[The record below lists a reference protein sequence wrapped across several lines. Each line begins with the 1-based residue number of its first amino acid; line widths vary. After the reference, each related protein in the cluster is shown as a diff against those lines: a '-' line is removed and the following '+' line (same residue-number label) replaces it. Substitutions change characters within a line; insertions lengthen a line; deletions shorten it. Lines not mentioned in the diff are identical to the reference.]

1 MPSAPGAA
9 RDLPGDVSGG
19 TPPAGAP
26 GDYRSAGVLDNRE
39 IGLPGLL
46 EWVRR
51 TLEFRP
57 EGAAG
62 RHVLDVGFFANVVA
76 IGGGKGL
83 ALTTDG
89 VGTKV
94 LVAEQMDRY
103 DTIGIDCV
111 AMNVNDLLCVGA
123 EPVTMLDYVAVE
135 RARPEV
141 LAALGKG
148 LHEGA
153 RQAGVSIVGGEIS
166 QMRETLRGIGEGSG
180 LDLVGMGVGLVD
192 LDRILD
198 GSALRPGD
206 LVVGWASSGIHSNGL
221 TLARAVLSEGGRL
234 PCERT
239 VPELGRTLG
248 EELLEPTRI
257 YVKPVLELLRGGVPV
272 RALIHVTGD
281 GLLNLARV
289 RAPVGFDLTTLPEPP
304 PIFRMI
310 QRRGGVA
317 TAEMVRV
324 FNVGIGFCV
333 LIPDDARALAEVRE
347 TAARHGIRS
356 WVLGRTVADDRRR
369 VWLRTLG
376 LVGEGDAFV
385 DDPTA
390 GRAAPPAAAESHG
403 PAPAAAGAGG
413 GDEPSGAR

>member
-1 MPSAPGAA
+1 MPSARGAA
-9 RDLPGDVSGG
+9 RDV
-19 TPPAGAP
+19 PAEETGAAP
-26 GDYRSAGVLDNRE
+26 DDYRTAGVLDNRE

-46 EWVRR
+46 DWVRR

-57 EGAAG
+57 EDAPG
-62 RHVLDVGFFANVVA
+62 RHVLDVGYFANVVA

-166 QMRETLRGIGEGSG
+166 QMRESLRGLREGGG

-198 GSALRPGD
+198 GSAVRPGD

-221 TLARAVLSEGGRL
+221 TLARAALSEGGRL
-234 PCERT
+234 PVERT
-239 VPELGRTLG
+239 IPELGRALG

-257 YVKPVLELLRGGVPV
+257 YVKPVLELLGAGVPV

-281 GLLNLARV
+281 GLLNLSRV
-289 RAPVGFDLTTLPEPP
+289 RAPVGFEITALPDPP
-304 PIFRMI
+304 PIFRLI
-310 QRRGGVA
+310 QRGGGVA

-324 FNVGIGFCV
+324 FNMGVGFCV
-333 LIPDDARALAEVRE
+333 LVPDEARAVAAVRD
-347 TAARHGIRS
+347 AGVRHGIQS
-356 WVLGRTVADDRRR
+356 WVLGRAVADDRRR
-369 VWLRTLG
+369 VRLRALG

-385 DDPTA
+385 TDPAQASRA
-390 GRAAPPAAAESHG
+390 GPVTS
-403 PAPAAAGAGG
+403 
-413 GDEPSGAR
+413 